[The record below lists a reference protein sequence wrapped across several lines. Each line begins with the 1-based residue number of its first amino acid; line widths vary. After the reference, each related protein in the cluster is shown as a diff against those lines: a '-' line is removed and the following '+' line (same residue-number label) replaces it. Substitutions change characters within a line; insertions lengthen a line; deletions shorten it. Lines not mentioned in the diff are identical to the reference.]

1 MAWFFSQDDKAMRQR
16 QWVERIDSEMSSR
29 SQAGAFSFVVILLV
43 SGFFHEQSYQENLLI
58 LIFGSALLVLGAA
71 RVYWTWQFDN
81 LHGRGATYWRDRF
94 FLLTIVNAAT
104 WNLYVILTLLTTSL
118 TLSVVLI
125 LVYQA
130 AIAGGAAMLY
140 APFPK
145 FGRIYISLLLLPP
158 ALTLVTWWNEEGLA
172 LAGLYFLLFGYLLRE
187 YKVMAD
193 SFWHQATNNFKMKAQ
208 IGLLKNET
216 IQRDHRQNLSNQLIK
231 GLVRMISTPLTGLL
245 GFISLIEKSPN
256 GSDQSQLI
264 ALASRSGQSLID
276 LLSDIEAYS
285 ALRNQTLRMNKAP
298 FNLSRLIEGV
308 MENAGPQAHNKEVE
322 LSYLHDFDVPERLVG
337 DGPHLSTVL
346 SNFLSMAIQASKPGE
361 LSCKV
366 STFDRSD
373 ATQLKINL
381 RIPHDPEEGLAQEI
395 MQAYQQIVSN
405 TGDEELAMRNLSL
418 TVSLRLLTLMG
429 GSVDIRNRDDGIL
442 EIILVMPYELSSQQ
456 DKSFKPSR
464 QLRGHQV
471 ALVGLPPKGSKA
483 LRNELQSWQLE
494 VECLQTIDQIRTD
507 KRFDFVLLNFPVSAN
522 WEALQQLHDEAM
534 AKSQQEGW
542 QLLAYCSFVHQ
553 QHFSER
559 CPQLKTVPKPVSRR
573 MLHTVLLSALDKIE
587 EQENGE

>member
-1 MAWFFSQDDKAMRQR
+1 MAWFFAQDDKVMRER
-16 QWVERIDSEMSSR
+16 QWIERIDSEMSSR
-29 SQAGAFSFVVILLV
+29 SQAGAFSFVLILLV
-43 SGFFHEQSYQENLLI
+43 SGFFHEQSYRENLLI
-58 LIFGSALLVLGAA
+58 LVFGSLLLVLGAA
-71 RVYWTWQFDN
+71 RVYWTWQFES

-94 FLLTIVNAAT
+94 FLLTLVNAAT
-104 WNLYVILTLLTTSL
+104 WNLYVILTLLTTEL

-140 APFPK
+140 SPFPK

-158 ALTLVTWWNEEGLA
+158 ALTLLTWWNEEGIA
-172 LAGLYFLLFGYLLRE
+172 LAGLYLLLFGYLMRE
-187 YKVMAD
+187 YKVMTD
-193 SFWHQATNNFKMKAQ
+193 SFWRNSIEKFKMKAE

-216 IQRDHRQNLSNQLIK
+216 IQRDHRQNLSNQLVK

-256 GSDQSQLI
+256 GSDQTQLI

-285 ALRNQTLRMNKAP
+285 ALRNQSLKMHRAP

-308 MENAGPQAHNKEVE
+308 MESAGPEAHNKEVE

-337 DGPHLSTVL
+337 DGPHLSTIL
-346 SNFLSMAIQASKPGE
+346 SNFLSMAIQSCRPGE
-361 LSCKV
+361 LSVKV
-366 STFDRSD
+366 SSFERSD
-373 ATQLKINL
+373 SPHL
-381 RIPHDPEEGLAQEI
+381 RITMRVPHDPEEGLEQEI
-395 MQAYQQIVSN
+395 IQARQQIAANS
-405 TGDEELAMRNLSL
+405 GDEELAMRNLSL

-429 GSVDIRNRDDGIL
+429 GDVDIRNRDEDLL
-442 EIILVMPYELSSQQ
+442 ELVLVMPYELSSQQ

-464 QLRGHQV
+464 QLHGHKV

-483 LRNELQSWQLE
+483 LRNELQSWQLD
-494 VECLQTIDQIRTD
+494 VDCLETIEQIRPN
-507 KRFDFVLLNFPVSAN
+507 RGYDFVLLNFPVS
-522 WEALQQLHDEAM
+522 EHSEELQQRYEEAFT
-534 AKSQQEGW
+534 KSEQEGW

-573 MLHTVLLSALDKIE
+573 LLHSALLSALE
-587 EQENGE
+587 ENEN